1 MKIDAQVIPKRE
13 SFKYLAS
20 IIQGDGEIEDDVA
33 HRIGAGWVKWRP
45 LGFDVNT
52 ECGWTKDKKSCSIG
66 NMNFA
71 LISFD
76 SYLKEGHDDELV
88 HFESVACFQHHIPE
102 TENIVFLLF
111 WHQCCQ
117 QKF

>member
-52 ECGWTKDKKSCSIG
+52 ECGWTNMFIEHFVVATRKHLNKQCRYREIDFEGAEVG
-66 NMNFA
+66 N
-71 LISFD
+71 I
-76 SYLKEGHDDELV
+76 
-88 HFESVACFQHHIPE
+88 
-102 TENIVFLLF
+102 
-111 WHQCCQ
+111 
-117 QKF
+117 